1 MAFQSIKPIEN
12 YKFYCELAL
21 RRANEAA
28 EKQRAASANKSRF
41 EKSKII
47 EMSKMSVIKAVLYE
61 KLTNI
66 MKSFPDF
73 DEMTEF
79 YQELVKVTMDYPAL
93 IKSLGAVNWARGRID
108 ELLRTYTSKLSRTT
122 LMEYVNV
129 ARREFAGRAFSVMKQ
144 IRKELEFL
152 EQARKILSEFPSI
165 KSDMKKIAIAGFPNV
180 GKSTL
185 LAKISKSKPEIG
197 PYAFTTKRLN
207 LGYYE
212 KDKIKVQMIDTP
224 GTLNRVEKMNLIEKQ
239 AYVAM
244 QYAADVIIYIF
255 DLTEEYPIGDQIK
268 LYEIV
273 KKFKKPVIIYLSKTD
288 LVEKEVVES
297 FKKKHKTAISD
308 IEQLK
313 KELDNAI

>member
-1 MAFQSIKPIEN
+1 MSFQTIKPIEN
-12 YKFYCELAL
+12 YKFYCDLAL

-28 EKQRAASANKSRF
+28 EKQRVASAKKNRF
-41 EKSKII
+41 EKSKTI

-66 MKSFPDF
+66 MRSFPDF

-79 YQELVKVTMDYPAL
+79 YQELVKVTMDHPQL
-93 IKSLGAVNWARGRID
+93 MKSLGALNWARGRID
-108 ELLRTYTSKLSRTT
+108 ELLRFYTSKLSRTT
-122 LMEYVNV
+122 SMEFLNV

-165 KSDMKKIAIAGFPNV
+165 KSDMKKVAIAGFPNV

-185 LAKISKSKPEIG
+185 LMKLSKSKPEIG

-207 LGYYE
+207 LGYFE
-212 KDKIKVQMIDTP
+212 KDERKIQLIDTP

-244 QYAADVIIYIF
+244 KYAADVIIYIF
-255 DLTEEYPIGDQIK
+255 DLTEEYPLNDQIK
-268 LYEIV
+268 LYELV
-273 KKFKKPVIIYLSKTD
+273 KTFKRPIIIYLSKTD
-288 LVEKEVVES
+288 LIDNKEVET
-297 FKKKHKTAISD
+297 FKKKFKTAID
-308 IEQLK
+308 DLNQLK
-313 KELDNAI
+313 EELNNVI